1 MATDETPRT
10 CGDCGH
16 FIEDWEYCDVGWCRL
31 TYDRVPD
38 DGTCNRFE
46 PFGEGTGE
54 GKARR

>member
-38 DGTCNRFE
+38 DGTCGRFE
-46 PFGEGTGE
+46 PFGEGE
-54 GKARR
+54 E